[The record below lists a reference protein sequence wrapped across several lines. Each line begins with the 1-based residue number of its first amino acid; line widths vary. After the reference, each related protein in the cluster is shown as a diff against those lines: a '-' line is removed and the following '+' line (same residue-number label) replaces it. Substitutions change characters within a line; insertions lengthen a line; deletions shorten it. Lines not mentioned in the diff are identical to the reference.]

1 MPNVTMENLFE
12 AISRKDSEGLLT
24 LFADGKANVSLP
36 SFGTISNNRIFAM
49 LIQKLER
56 RFSYLGVTAQ
66 HERTCEGDFRRVSE
80 YTLFYVFHDEERQKD
95 IVYATPTA
103 LVCDLN
109 ADGKITF
116 MNVYTG
122 FDAFVGKEIVR
133 PAMYNANA
141 ALWKELPASIQKDYE
156 DKKADRRCEPC
167 RVLHAENQVY
177 VEENVLFTLGE
188 ICTPQAHLSVFTL
201 DEQGNVSGKKDYG
214 EIVWE
219 FKLWPTLY

>member
-12 AISRKDSEGLLT
+12 AVGRKDSEGLLT

-66 HERTCEGDFRRVSE
+66 HERTCEGDAWRVSE
-80 YTLFYVFHDEERQKD
+80 YTLSYVFHDEERQKD
-95 IVYATPTA
+95 VVYATPTA

-109 ADGKITF
+109 ADGKIAF

-141 ALWKELPASIQKDYE
+141 ALWKELPASVKQNYE

-167 RVLHAENQVY
+167 RVLRAENQVY